1 MSKVKIQGNSSG
13 SGVLTIEA
21 PNTND
26 DSTITLPDGD
36 VTLGV
41 GIDDNATSTAITI
54 NSDESVDF
62 ANDIDVTGSVTADG
76 LTVQSNNNLDIHD
89 ADNHVSGRLRN
100 VSGSNNALTIEAD
113 PNNSASDS
121 FISLKIDTSEKMR
134 IDSSGNVGI
143 GVTPESW
150 NANYSALQIG
160 SVGSLYGY
168 TAVAD
173 GAEVVLGCNEYSSKY
188 ITADQASQYN
198 QYDGKHFF
206 KVAPS
211 GSADA
216 AISWTDAM
224 KIDNNGSAYFG
235 TTSTPNS
242 SNEGF
247 AVENRGWDLVTMA
260 CNSSNSNHTAISLC
274 RGGGGGRGVMFY
286 KDSTNVGNIY
296 INSSS
301 TSFNTSSDYRLKE
314 DVKPM
319 SASIDR
325 LKELK
330 PVNFAWKVDGS
341 RVDGFLA
348 HEAQEVVPEAITG
361 IKDGMQ
367 TEEYEVEPAIEATY
381 DEEGN
386 ELTPAVEAVMGERE
400 VEDYQGIDQS
410 KLVPLLTSA
419 LQEAVAKIEEL
430 TTRIEILEAN

>member
-13 SGVLTIEA
+13 TGVLTIEA

-26 DSTITLPDGD
+26 DSTITLPDGTG
-36 VTLGV
+36 TLLTTDGDGSSLTGV
-41 GIDDNATSTAITI
+41 GVDGISSSANATAITI
-54 NSDESVDF
+54 D
-62 ANDIDVTGSVTADG
+62 
-76 LTVQSNNNLDIHD
+76 SN
-89 ADNHVSGRLRN
+89 
-100 VSGSNNALTIEAD
+100 E
-113 PNNSASDS
+113 
-121 FISLKIDTSEKMR
+121 
-134 IDSSGNVGI
+134 NVGI

-216 AISWTDAM
+216 AISWTTAM
-224 KIDNNGSAYFG
+224 QIDDDGSIYCPTGTGSTGGKFGFG
-235 TTSTPNS
+235 TS
-242 SNEGF
+242 SPTGK
-247 AVENRGWDLVTMA
+247 VHVKYDGWNGCKGIEMEDVYGG
-260 CNSSNSNHTAISLC
+260 SSDTWAIKFS
-274 RGGGGGRGVMFY
+274 RNG
-286 KDSTNVGNIY
+286 THVGDIRTY
-296 INSSS
+296 SSS
-301 TSFNTSSDYRLKE
+301 TNYNTSSDYRLKE

-330 PVNFAWKVDGS
+330 PVNFAWKLDGS

-348 HEAQEVVPEAITG
+348 HEAQEVVSEAITG
-361 IKDGMQ
+361 EKDD
-367 TEEYEVEPAIEATY
+367 V
-381 DEEGN
+381 DDDGN
-386 ELTPAVEAVMGERE
+386 AV
-400 VEDYQGIDQS
+400 YQGIDQS